1 MPQSS
6 DVYSFRSLPRF
17 LLTNISRLPTLL
29 GENRGG
35 WNTGEY
41 MGARE
46 VREAGEKKG
55 ERQKKIE
62 GNYSAMLNTWQ

>member
-1 MPQSS
+1 
-6 DVYSFRSLPRF
+6 
-17 LLTNISRLPTLL
+17 
-29 GENRGG
+29 
-35 WNTGEY
+35 

-62 GNYSAMLNTWQ
+62 GNYSAMLNLAMEKELKGGSQEKKGLLKKSF

>member
-1 MPQSS
+1 
-6 DVYSFRSLPRF
+6 
-17 LLTNISRLPTLL
+17 
-29 GENRGG
+29 
-35 WNTGEY
+35 